1 MKPRPTKDNTYAFF
15 KDVIEALD
23 SQKKPL
29 TKEALLNALLLSAN
43 NQPAATQHKIGNY
56 IQSQSPSFLSQLE
69 QASAAEEALT
79 INKKLTTK
87 ASAIAMFYALGK
99 VALTV
104 VISYILPFIAFSSN
118 YSLTMKLT
126 IIPAASLC
134 AFMVKGYLERSEKHS
149 MEVLY
154 SSVDK
159 KWSTLTSNLESFS
172 SMAYKYT
179 TSSTSKASSNC
190 PPKNENVL
198 FNYKKKAVNQPA
210 TRHDVPTPKQ
220 KMAHV
225 S

>member
-23 SQKKPL
+23 AQKKPL
-29 TKEALLNALLLSAN
+29 TKEALLNAVLLSAN

-69 QASAAEEALT
+69 HTSAAEEALT

-104 VISYILPFIAFSSN
+104 VISYILPFIAFSST
-118 YSLTMKLT
+118 YSLAMKLT

-134 AFMVKGYLERSEKHS
+134 AFVVKGYLERSEKHS
-149 MEVLY
+149 MELLY

-159 KWSTLTSNLESFS
+159 KWSTLTSNLENFS
-172 SMAYKYT
+172 SMAYQYT
-179 TSSTSKASSNC
+179 KLSTPKASSNNT
-190 PPKNENVL
+190 PKNEDIL
-198 FNYKKKAVNQPA
+198 FNYKKKAANQPP
-210 TRHDVPTPKQ
+210 TPYDVPTHKQ
-220 KMAHV
+220 KMINA
-225 S
+225 